1 MTRLAVAGV
10 GAISPAGVGVS
21 TLAEATTLGRCVAAG
36 PISET
41 NVAVLKKIRR
51 SAAITLY
58 AATAVEE
65 ALRDCGVSGFADCA
79 LISGVTNGALNFSAD
94 FHHTLVTEAKE
105 TASPTLFSESVLNAP
120 AGNAS
125 IIFNIRGPVYSI
137 IGGQSIA
144 IKALMLAATLIETRR
159 AQRAIV
165 VCAEERNELSS
176 FCYSRFNPKAARVFS
191 EGAGALLI
199 EPVDERRPI
208 NPVELCT
215 ITGYAAYTIPGSP
228 HLALQRAIDGALS
241 MADLEAA
248 DIGVAVSDY
257 KTATLFREIPT
268 LSFSDCLGY
277 AFCVSTMWNI
287 ILAAMAC
294 GGGCPVN
301 PLFAA
306 GLKKYAKHSEI
317 NHVII
322 YAAEEDGDA
331 SAIILSRVGASS

>member
-1 MTRLAVAGV
+1 MTRLAVTGV

-21 TLAEATTLGRCVAAG
+21 TLAEAAALGHRVAAN
-36 PISET
+36 PISEAA
-41 NVAVLKKIRR
+41 VAVLRKIRR
-51 SAAITLY
+51 SAAITSY
-58 AATAVEE
+58 AVTAVEE
-65 ALRDCGVSGFADCA
+65 VLRDRGVSDFGDCA
-79 LISGVTNGALNFSAD
+79 LISGVTNGALNFSTG
-94 FHHTLVTEAKE
+94 FHHTLVAEAKD

-125 IIFNIRGPVYSI
+125 IIFNIRGPVHSI
-137 IGGQSIA
+137 IGGQSVA
-144 IKALMLAATLIETRR
+144 VKALMLAATLIETGR
-159 AQRAIV
+159 ARRAIV

-191 EGAGALLI
+191 EGAGAVLI
-199 EPVDERRPI
+199 EPVDEQRPI
-208 NPVELCT
+208 NPVKLCS
-215 ITGYAAYTIPGSP
+215 ISGYAACTIPDSP
-228 HLALQRAIDGALS
+228 QLALQRAIDGALS
-241 MADLEAA
+241 MAGLAAA

-257 KTATLFREIPT
+257 KTTPLFRDIPT
-268 LSFSDCLGY
+268 LGFFDCLGY

-287 ILAAMAC
+287 ILAAIAC

-331 SAIILSRVGASS
+331 AAVILSRVSES